1 MTSSEPKEVPDSA
14 PPATEDIHVDQSSEV
29 TLEEEMELQLESDG
43 DQNNAEFTV
52 DLNNSWEAEEP
63 MERNAG
69 VGRRV
74 LPSRSDIPSEEP
86 VLPWYV
92 ILYDK

>member
-1 MTSSEPKEVPDSA
+1 MLINHLK
-14 PPATEDIHVDQSSEV
+14 
-29 TLEEEMELQLESDG
+29 LLQLESDG
-43 DQNNAEFTV
+43 DAEFMV

-74 LPSRSDIPSEEP
+74 LPSRSDIPTEEP
-86 VLPWYV
+86 VLPRYV
-92 ILYDK
+92 ILNDE